1 MRPLLIVAVLG
12 TAFSV
17 TSVMA
22 QDGSS
27 TPSSSR
33 RGHTGT
39 AMDSLFENGPER
51 PGALAEVQ
59 RRDAERKAKAD
70 KAAAEQEKAS
80 TDDASPAAKPPA
92 PVIPTVQAVPPGPP
106 QKNLTGQ
113 EFRRLHVG
121 SSSKDVLNV
130 LGPPSSRLVV
140 PDDDGH
146 LRETLEYF
154 SKGAALGTVRL
165 DNGRVTQ
172 IDTKSN

>member
-27 TPSSSR
+27 SSASHKKDHTP
-33 RGHTGT
+33 TLV
-39 AMDSLFENGPER
+39 DSLVENGPEQ
-51 PGALAEVQ
+51 PGAREELLRNA
-59 RRDAERKAKAD
+59 AERKAKAA
-70 KAAAEQEKAS
+70 KAAADQEKAS
-80 TDDASPAAKPPA
+80 TDDASPAAKTPA

-106 QKNLTGQ
+106 QKNLTGA
-113 EFRRLHVG
+113 EFRQLHVG
-121 SSSKDVLNV
+121 STSKDVLNV

-154 SKGAALGTVRL
+154 SKGASLGTVRL